1 MVTPDLA
8 PRKGAP
14 PPPARRGGPAR
25 RAAALI
31 GWVALSAVLP
41 GAAHLRAGRWR
52 TGLLLLSGYL
62 TVAVTVAG
70 VTAGADAGLAGHAL
84 GWLSQISLVFAACAV
99 AWFCLVVRSY
109 VVLRPGRLPRAGQIL
124 TGLVAGVL
132 AVVVAVPFAVAA
144 RYARVSEQTLGSL
157 FTAPDGSGQVGG
169 AVRRDDPWAGRD
181 RVNVLLLG
189 GDWGDNRI
197 GMRTDSINVASVDVR
212 TGNTV
217 LLGLPRNLEHVRFP
231 PGSPMAARFP
241 FGFQLP
247 ESRPG
252 WREDLLFS
260 VWQYA
265 DDHPE
270 LFGGRRHMGAEV
282 LKETVGHTLGLHID
296 WYALVNIWG
305 FAKMI
310 DALGGLVVAVDR
322 DIVYGLYDEGLV
334 RAGTRRLTGT
344 EALWYARSRTGSD
357 DFDRMHRQRCV
368 LGALLSQADP
378 ATVLTRFTEIAAATR
393 GLIRTDVPRSMLEH
407 LVPLAWKVK
416 HAAINSLQF
425 VPPLINTAYPDWDR
439 IRLLTARAIRA
450 SVRAQAGPSA
460 ASAGS
465 SPAAAP
471 RRHRHAPPPSPTPV
485 LPTPVLPTPGTP
497 SPIDDGC
504 GTPHTAMAR

>member
-8 PRKGAP
+8 QRDSAA
-14 PPPARRGGPAR
+14 PPARRGGTAR

-41 GAAHLRAGRWR
+41 GAAHLRARRWR
-52 TGLLLLSGYL
+52 TGLLLLGGYL
-62 TVAVTVAG
+62 TVAATVVG
-70 VTAGADAGLAGHAL
+70 MTGGADAGLAGRAL
-84 GWLSQISLVFAACAV
+84 GWLGQISVVFLACSL
-99 AWFCLVVRSY
+99 AWFCLVIRSY
-109 VVLRPGRLPRAGQIL
+109 VVLRPGRLPRSGQIL

-132 AVVVAVPFAVAA
+132 AIVVAVPFAVAA
-144 RYARVSEQTLGSL
+144 RYVRLSQQTLDAMFAAPAGSDR
-157 FTAPDGSGQVGG
+157 ADGV
-169 AVRRDDPWAGRD
+169 VRPEDPWAGRD

-217 LLGLPRNLEHVRFP
+217 LLGLPRNLERVRFP

-247 ESRPG
+247 ENRPG

-282 LKETVGHTLGLHID
+282 LKETVGHILGLRID

-305 FAKMI
+305 FAKII
-310 DALGGLVVAVDR
+310 DALGGLVMTVDR
-322 DIVYGLYDEGLV
+322 DIVYGLYNEGVV
-334 RAGTRRLTGT
+334 RAGTRRLSGA
-344 EALWYARSRTGSD
+344 EALWYARSRTYSD
-357 DFDRMHRQRCV
+357 DFDRMRRQRCV
-368 LGALLSQADP
+368 LGALLSQANP
-378 ATVLTRFTEIAAATR
+378 ATVLARFTEIASATR
-393 GLIRTDVPRSMLEH
+393 KIIRTDVPRPMLEH
-407 LVPLAWKVK
+407 LVPLAWKAK
-416 HAAINSLQF
+416 HATVTSLQF

-439 IRLLTARAIRA
+439 IRLLTAKAIHA
-450 SVRAQAGPSA
+450 SARTRAGPSPTP
-460 ASAGS
+460 SAS
-465 SPAAAP
+465 SPAMRQ
-471 RRHRHAPPPSPTPV
+471 RRHRHAPAPSASPTPEV
-485 LPTPVLPTPGTP
+485 APLGTP

-504 GTPHTAMAR
+504 GAPRTAMGR